1 MVQTFAYKI
10 NADKYTIVLQLLVI
24 LNCEREKRAAYLLQQ
39 RALEQLN
46 ISVKVLAATPSDW
59 PRARAS
65 DIPSMLTAK
74 ARLLQ
79 IFAA

>member
-1 MVQTFAYKI
+1 VVA
-10 NADKYTIVLQLLVI
+10 
-24 LNCEREKRAAYLLQQ
+24 E
-39 RALEQLN
+39 
-46 ISVKVLAATPSDW
+46 TPRDW

-74 ARLLQ
+74 AKLLQ

>member
-1 MVQTFAYKI
+1 LPIKKCRQI
-10 NADKYTIVLQLLVI
+10 YTVLQLIVNGKL
-24 LNCEREKRAAYLLQQ
+24 RAKGAAYLLQQ

-46 ISVKVLAATPSDW
+46 IFVKVLAETPRDW

-65 DIPSMLTAK
+65 DIPSILTAK
-74 ARLLQ
+74 AKLLQ

>member
-1 MVQTFAYKI
+1 MHSSPA
-10 NADKYTIVLQLLVI
+10 A
-24 LNCEREKRAAYLLQQ
+24 NCHTGLRERSDAYLLQQ

-46 ISVKVLAATPSDW
+46 ISVKELAETPRDW

-74 ARLLQ
+74 AKLLQ